1 MPNFEEQPTSPVEDK
16 EGVEN
21 KPEQVRQEDENDP
34 KGKILEL
41 MTPDGSK
48 KCEIVGQKDP
58 GEGEEFG
65 SVIVQVAET
74 GVLMPMDPTFI
85 AEQLQVQKGAEE
97 QAPESEQPKKM
108 GVGQWDLKT
117 GENLM
122 NREPTAEEQAAN
134 EAALAKEK
142 LEADARGKRNQE
154 IQAQAQTQRED
165 SLVKPSGISAEQMA
179 EVQRRIAA
187 EKVKQATE
195 PDQPQEQPKKMGV
208 GQWDLKTGENL
219 MNREPTAEE
228 QAANEAA
235 LAKEKL
241 EAEARGK
248 RNQEILSQTPEKKV
262 DRPVKFIDMEKV
274 RKEMA
279 AQREVE
285 QPAEQPEQT
294 QEVVK
299 ADQYKAG
306 DTIMAMSRSLGKEVP
321 WKVISD
327 SPKEGYSVSRQMVEG
342 GPWSAPRTLT
352 QNEISGKITAN
363 SAGSEDIRGTMAA

>member
-142 LEADARGKRNQE
+142 LEA
-154 IQAQAQTQRED
+154 
-165 SLVKPSGISAEQMA
+165 
-179 EVQRRIAA
+179 
-187 EKVKQATE
+187 
-195 PDQPQEQPKKMGV
+195 
-208 GQWDLKTGENL
+208 
-219 MNREPTAEE
+219 
-228 QAANEAA
+228 
-235 LAKEKL
+235 
-241 EAEARGK
+241 EARGK

-321 WKVISD
+321 WKVISG

>member
-142 LEADARGKRNQE
+142 LEAEARGKRNQE

-321 WKVISD
+321 WKVISG